1 MPHSNYSGF
10 SDEELVKAILKNDQN
25 AFKNFYY
32 KYYNALIRFAWFRV
46 HSMETSQDLVQETF
60 FRVWIKRASLN
71 PQKSI
76 KAYLYKTL
84 TNLIINHLKLSSSM
98 TTSLESIRHEDRIN
112 DEHVIE
118 LKLDLENALNK
129 LPEKLK
135 TVYLLSRLDGYKY
148 AEIAEICNISIK
160 AVEKRISKAFTLLR
174 KIFTN
179 KNY

>member
-1 MPHSNYSGF
+1 
-10 SDEELVKAILKNDQN
+10 
-25 AFKNFYY
+25 
-32 KYYNALIRFAWFRV
+32 
-46 HSMETSQDLVQETF
+46 
-60 FRVWIKRASLN
+60 
-71 PQKSI
+71 
-76 KAYLYKTL
+76 
-84 TNLIINHLKLSSSM
+84 M

-129 LPEKLK
+129 LPEKLR
-135 TVYLLSRLDGYKY
+135 TVYLLSRLEGYKY

>member
-60 FRVWIKRASLN
+60 FRVWIKRSSLD

>member
-1 MPHSNYSGF
+1 MPHSNCSGF
-10 SDEELVKAILKNDQN
+10 SDEELVTAILQNDQN
-25 AFKNFYY
+25 AFKNLYY

-46 HSMETSQDLVQETF
+46 HSMETSRDLVQETF

-84 TNLIINHLKLSSSM
+84 TNLIINHLKLSSSK
-98 TTSLESIRHEDRIN
+98 TTSFESIHHEDGIN
-112 DEHVIE
+112 NEHIIE

-135 TVYLLSRLDGYKY
+135 KVYMLSRLEGYKY
-148 AEIAEICNISIK
+148 TEIAKICDISIK
-160 AVEKRISKAFTLLR
+160 AVEKRMSSAFTLLR
-174 KIFTN
+174 KTFTDN
-179 KNY
+179 NY